1 MDVIFD
7 LGAQA
12 VHGNRQGVIIDEIPA
27 AIPQPFQQ
35 DLAGED
41 LSRMAGQLPQQL
53 IFIGSDR
60 QPFPFSDCREGLEIK
75 AQKAIVKTV
84 LLRLCAPPA
93 QSHIHPAFQY
103 LDMKRLGNVMVCPIV

>member
-41 LSRMAGQLPQQL
+41 FPVWPVSSRSSL
-53 IFIGSDR
+53 
-60 QPFPFSDCREGLEIK
+60 
-75 AQKAIVKTV
+75 
-84 LLRLCAPPA
+84 
-93 QSHIHPAFQY
+93 
-103 LDMKRLGNVMVCPIV
+103 